1 MLRLALKM
9 LFGDTGKYL
18 MLVAGLVFATFLM
31 AQQAAVFCGLMSWTT
46 DSSFVMAPRAVRCC

>member
-18 MLVAGLVFATFLM
+18 MLVGGLVFATFLM

-46 DSSFVMAPRAVRCC
+46 ATCEG